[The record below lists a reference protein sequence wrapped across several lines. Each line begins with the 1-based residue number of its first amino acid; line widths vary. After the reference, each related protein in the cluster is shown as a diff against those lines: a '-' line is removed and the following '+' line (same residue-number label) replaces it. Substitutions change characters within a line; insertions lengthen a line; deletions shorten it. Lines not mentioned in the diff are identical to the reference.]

1 MVQNRRNGWAD
12 FSDKGMKKFFEY
24 PCKGCLA
31 AKNKTHSNHKRQSD
45 IAKNGNTRFKQRY
58 IILYYLQM
66 IYLNSLL
73 ICIVLPLFF

>member
-1 MVQNRRNGWAD
+1 MYYVRAQLIFLKCILYIEIMVQNRRNGWAD

-45 IAKNGNTRFKQRY
+45 IAKNGNTRFK
-58 IILYYLQM
+58 
-66 IYLNSLL
+66 
-73 ICIVLPLFF
+73 

>member
-31 AKNKTHSNHKRQSD
+31 AKNKTHSDHKRQSD
-45 IAKNGNTRFKQRY
+45 IAKNGNTRFK
-58 IILYYLQM
+58 
-66 IYLNSLL
+66 
-73 ICIVLPLFF
+73 

>member
-1 MVQNRRNGWAD
+1 MVQNRRNAD
-12 FSDKGMKKFFEY
+12 FSDKGIKKFFEY

-45 IAKNGNTRFKQRY
+45 IAKNGNTRFRQRY